1 MKAWPNFE
9 SGNCNKSALGYPK
22 PLKGT
27 LSDQV
32 TEDTTGYLPSS
43 FWRETFEEL
52 VVHAGI
58 SERKSEDSSSAAAFF
73 LMASQLPQGPPQSTA
88 LPAGSRGINFFL
100 EHQLSWYLRVKPD
113 YNKANKKAISTCI
126 KKKKKKAYLKL
137 FPCVR
142 CCCMTLSAAA
152 KPVTVKSSG
161 SP

>member
-58 SERKSEDSSSAAAFF
+58 SERKSEDSSSAAAF
-73 LMASQLPQGPPQSTA
+73 
-88 LPAGSRGINFFL
+88 
-100 EHQLSWYLRVKPD
+100 
-113 YNKANKKAISTCI
+113 
-126 KKKKKKAYLKL
+126 
-137 FPCVR
+137 
-142 CCCMTLSAAA
+142 
-152 KPVTVKSSG
+152 KPVAPGATTEHSFACREQRDQLLPRAPVILVSQS
-161 SP
+161 